1 MRSNLS
7 RTLAALS
14 VGTSL
19 SLSLAMPAFAQT
31 QETAPVAEDVAAQD
45 DDLIV
50 VTGSRL
56 ARDPNATAPSPVVS
70 VSAAEFRAA
79 GVTDPSDVLRQIPA
93 LTASGTVS
101 DSIERGAGGIGQAT
115 LNLRGLGANRTLVLV
130 NGRRHV
136 SGVAGQQTVDVATI
150 PRALIENVEVLTGGA
165 SAIYG
170 ADAVTGVVNY
180 QLKQDYSGLEISG
193 QSGISERG
201 DGLNYTFDAVWGK
214 NFAGGRGNVTVAGSY
229 TRAEEITQG
238 DREWARDNQQA
249 TQGLT
254 YSNPVRR
261 FQQGDINATSTPNF
275 FSRYNEAAGRYS
287 YGYAIPTA
295 AQFATFFPGA
305 TPTAAEQALIDRAAD
320 SPSNVLGR
328 FPAFSISSAS
338 GLIARA
344 DYNPLTLDSDGNGRP
359 DCSDSYIGAI
369 VFRDNFLG
377 GCVVTNPDGSVR
389 PFRDGIITGA
399 TNQLGGDGSPEA
411 FNTVSLIPQ
420 TERYDAN
427 LLARF
432 EFSPAAEV
440 FTELKYVR
448 NNTLSQPGLPNT
460 FYDQL
465 YIAPDN
471 PFIPAA
477 LQPDA
482 DDAGG
487 LIISRDFYDIPATSR
502 SERDTYR
509 AVLGLRG
516 EVTTNLRYQVTGNY
530 GRTDNAT
537 TSNSVLPDRLFAA
550 IDVVTGPN
558 GQPTCASNID
568 PTRTHPGSQYFPVI
582 TPGFFTF
589 TPGANSGCVAA
600 NLFQGANSVSPEAAA
615 WIAQPTTTRSRLEQ
629 YVFNAELIGNTGSF
643 LNLPGGAI
651 QFAAGFEYRKEKSR
665 TEFDPLVLGLL
676 PAGSPAGA
684 EGTFVG
690 DIDPDK
696 QSLTFDTTVRT
707 LNAGGEFDVKEIYGE
722 MSVPILRDQPFAYEL
737 SLGGAARYSN
747 YSTVGNTFTWSVNGT
762 YAPVQDVRF
771 RGTYAVAIRA
781 PNISELFNP
790 QQGTVFRPIDPCN
803 TSGIDALL
811 NSGDADNI
819 ARGQRR
825 QANCAAAGAP
835 AGYEDPL
842 TARFS
847 GTTGGNPDL
856 QEETAKTWTAGAV
869 IQPRWIPGLTLSADY
884 YAIRIDNA
892 IAAVTSQNIVNSCYE
907 SESFPNQYCDLFD
920 RSPTNFGFT
929 FLRQTQLNFGRFDTS
944 GVDISAAY
952 NFSAGDHR
960 FFLRAAGN
968 WTEKVDLFFDPAN
981 PSVIDPQRGQLGFP
995 EWAASG
1001 SATWAFQG
1009 VSLTYRLQYLG
1020 QQTLAGVEIERQD
1033 VEFGPDAVAPEY
1045 FIQDISFSIDATDRF
1060 TFYGGV
1066 NNVGDRKPFIN
1077 TIAYPVSPVG
1087 RSFFVGARARF

>member
-1 MRSNLS
+1 MASKFS
-7 RTLAALS
+7 RMFAALS
-14 VGTSL
+14 VSTSL
-19 SLSLAMPAFAQT
+19 SLSLALPALAQEI
-31 QETAPVAEDVAAQD
+31 QDAPVVEDTAQEEGT
-45 DDLIV
+45 IV

-56 ARDPNATAPSPVVS
+56 ARDPNATAPSPIVS

-93 LTASGTVS
+93 LSASGTVS

-130 NGRRHV
+130 NGQRHV
-136 SGVAGQQTVDVATI
+136 SGVAGLQTVDVATI

-165 SAIYG
+165 SAVYG

-180 QLKQDYSGLEISG
+180 QLKRDYSGLEVSA

-201 DGLNYTFDAVWGK
+201 DGLSYTFDAIWGK
-214 NFAGGRGNVTVAGSY
+214 NFAGGRGNVTLAGSY
-229 TRAEEITQG
+229 TRAEEVKNG
-238 DREWARDNQQA
+238 DREWSRGNQQA
-249 TQGLT
+249 TAGLT

-275 FSRYNEAAGRYS
+275 FARYNEAAGRYP

-305 TPTAAEQALIDRAAD
+305 TPTAAEQALIDRAAQ

-328 FPAFSISSAS
+328 FPTFAISSGS

-344 DYNPLTLDSDGNGRP
+344 DYSPLTLDSDGNGRP

-377 GCVVTNPDGSVR
+377 GCVTTNADGTVR
-389 PFRDGIITGA
+389 PFRDGIVTGA
-399 TNQLGGDGSPEA
+399 TNQLGGDGAPEA
-411 FNTVSLIPQ
+411 FDAVSLIPE

-448 NNTLSQPGLPNT
+448 TNTFSQPGAPNS

-477 LQPDA
+477 LRADS

-487 LIISRDFYDIPATSR
+487 LIISRDFYDLPNVQRA
-502 SERDTYR
+502 ERDTYR

-516 EVTTNLRYQVTGNY
+516 EVATNLRYQITGNY
-530 GRTDNAT
+530 GRSDNAN

-582 TPGFFTF
+582 TPGFFSF
-589 TPGANSGCVAA
+589 TPGANSGCVPA
-600 NLFQGANSVSPEAAA
+600 NLFRGINSLSPEAAS
-615 WIAQPTTTRSRLEQ
+615 WIAQPTTTQSRIEQ
-629 YVFNAELIGNTGSF
+629 YVFNAELLGNTGSF
-643 LNLPGGAI
+643 FNLPGGAV
-651 QFAAGFEYRKEKSR
+651 QFALGVEYRKEKSR

-696 QSLTFDTTVRT
+696 QSLTFDTNTRT
-707 LNAGGEFDVKEIYGE
+707 LNTAGEFDVKEIYGE
-722 MSVPILRDQPFAYEL
+722 LNLPILRDQPFAYEL
-737 SLGGAARYSN
+737 ALGGAARFSQYS
-747 YSTVGNTFTWSVNGT
+747 SVGDTFTWSVNGA
-762 YAPVQDVRF
+762 YAPIQDVRF

-781 PNISELFNP
+781 PNIFELFSP

-803 TSGIDALL
+803 TSGIAALL
-811 NSGDADNI
+811 ASSNPDNV

-825 QANCAAAGAP
+825 QTNCTAAGAP

-842 TARFS
+842 TARFP

-856 QEETAKTWTAGAV
+856 REETAKTWTAGAV
-869 IQPRWIPGLTLSADY
+869 IQPRFIPGLTVSADY
-884 YAIRIDNA
+884 YSISIDDA
-892 IAAVTSQNIVNSCYE
+892 IAAVTAQNIVNSCYE
-907 SESFPNQYCDLFD
+907 AETFPNQYCGLFD
-920 RSPTNFGFT
+920 RSTSNFGFT

-944 GVDISAAY
+944 GVDMAIAY
-952 NFSAGDHR
+952 NFTAGEHR
-960 FFLRAAGN
+960 FSLRAAGN

-981 PSVIDPQRGQLGFP
+981 PSVIDPERGELGFP
-995 EWAASG
+995 EWAGSG
-1001 SATWAFQG
+1001 SATWAYRG
-1009 VSLTYRLQYLG
+1009 VSLTYRLQY
-1020 QQTLAGVEIERQD
+1020 QAAQTLAGVEIERQD
-1033 VEFGPDAVAPEY
+1033 VEFGPDVVSPDY
-1045 FIQDISFSIDATDRF
+1045 YIHDVSFSIDATDRF

-1066 NNVGDRKPFIN
+1066 NNLTDREPFIN
-1077 TIAYPVSPVG
+1077 RSAYPVSPLG
-1087 RSFFVGARARF
+1087 RFFFVGARARF